1 MPPKKLKYQNVSG
14 MMLAR
19 AFSVAIHCTMK
30 RIENRSWAMSPM
42 KIQTISVLGVV
53 EPPMDEGSP
62 NASCL
67 PPFDLTAT
75 PFDAE
80 RVFPLGADRRQP
92 TAPDASSAI
101 GGMRVRLRS
110 QLTPT
115 RSYSPIRA
123 RPRLVYF
130 DAPLSLGR
138 SFTAS

>member
-19 AFSVAIHCTMK
+19 AFSVAILARESDREQELREETDEQPDDFSARRDK
-30 RIENRSWAMSPM
+30 
-42 KIQTISVLGVV
+42 
-53 EPPMDEGSP
+53 PPMDKTCPMHLASP
-62 NASCL
+62 Y
-67 PPFDLTAT
+67 DLA
-75 PFDAE
+75 A
-80 RVFPLGADRRQP
+80 VGLAL
-92 TAPDASSAI
+92 APDASSAI
-101 GGMRVRLRS
+101 GGSCVRLRS

-138 SFTAS
+138 SLTAS